1 MMQSWDV
8 AGARAYRFLGET
20 YTFQWSLFCGV
31 YCLPTIEHP
40 AVKDVKEQISGTLV
54 VIRL

>member
-8 AGARAYRFLGET
+8 AGARACRFLGEA

-31 YCLPTIEHP
+31 YCLPTIERP